1 MPIAYKKTVSL
12 ILAVSVPRTRK
23 KTLMTND
30 SGTSRRARSRERILK
45 TVGVLPSLATLGNLT
60 CGLGAIYLCM
70 LSAQAAAS
78 TPVVDSDGHPTKVIA
93 LFSTY
98 LSAAA
103 SILVL
108 GMFFDAID
116 GRLARLARKT
126 SEFGAQLDSL
136 ADIVSFGV
144 APACLVLM
152 IAQPAIFSEMTGLGR
167 WERAYWRAEWVMA
180 AIYVCCTAMRLAR
193 FNVENEEDESAHMD
207 FRGLPSPG
215 AAGAII
221 AAVLLHEGLL
231 PELMHQRWIDI
242 IERLMPPFALMLG
255 LLMVSPFRYPHMV
268 NAILR
273 GRRPFWQ
280 VVSIVIIVLIAL
292 VVDPE
297 VTLAVGTAAYALYGP
312 VRAGIAKMLGRT
324 IQPEPAVP
332 DDVDL
337 IDIGETFEDVDV
349 DLVPQDDD
357 DATDADRVRFTG

>member
-1 MPIAYKKTVSL
+1 MRHDTHE
-12 ILAVSVPRTRK
+12 
-23 KTLMTND
+23 
-30 SGTSRRARSRERILK
+30 SRRARSRERILK

-70 LSAQAAAS
+70 LAAQAAAS
-78 TPVVDSDGHPTKVIA
+78 PVADSGTEPTKVIA

-103 SILVL
+103 CFLIL

-152 IAQPAIFSEMTGLGR
+152 IAKPAIFSEMVDLTRL
-167 WERAYWRAEWVMA
+167 ERAYWRAEWVMA

-221 AAVLLHEGLL
+221 AAVLLHEHLL
-231 PELMHQRWIDI
+231 PVIIHAKTIVI
-242 IERLMPPFALMLG
+242 IERLMPPFALVLG

-280 VVSIVIIVLIAL
+280 VVSIVIILLIAL

-297 VTLAVGTAAYALYGP
+297 ITLAIGTATYALYGP
-312 VRAGIAKMLGRT
+312 IRTGFAKMLGRKLV
-324 IQPEPAVP
+324 PEMVP
-332 DDVDL
+332 PTDDPLDF
-337 IDIGETFEDVDV
+337 GETFEDSDE
-349 DLVPQDDD
+349 DLEADDRD
-357 DATDADRVRFTG
+357 DGDSDRVRFTG

>member
-1 MPIAYKKTVSL
+1 MPHDPHDA
-12 ILAVSVPRTRK
+12 
-23 KTLMTND
+23 
-30 SGTSRRARSRERILK
+30 RRARGRERVLK

-70 LSAQAAAS
+70 LSAQAAA
-78 TPVVDSDGHPTKVIA
+78 TPPLDTGEAPSKVIV

-103 SILVL
+103 FILIL

-152 IAQPAIFSEMTGLGR
+152 IAQPAIFSKMHDLGR
-167 WERAYWRAEWVMA
+167 FERAYWRAEWVMA

-193 FNVENEEDESAHMD
+193 FNVENDEDESAHMD

-221 AAVLLHEGLL
+221 AAVMLHEGLL
-231 PELMHQRWIDI
+231 PELVHAYWIDV
-242 IERLMPPFALMLG
+242 IERLMPPFALILG
-255 LLMVSPFRYPHMV
+255 LLMVSPFRYPHV
-268 NAILR
+268 INAVLR

-280 VVSIVIIVLIAL
+280 VVTIVIILLIAL
-292 VVDPE
+292 VVDFE
-297 VTLAVGTAAYALYGP
+297 VTLALGMAGYALYGP
-312 VRAGIAKMLGRT
+312 VRAGVAKLLGRR
-324 IQPEPAVP
+324 IKPEPIVP
-332 DDVDL
+332 YGQDL
-337 IDIGETFEDVDV
+337 LDIAETFEDSDV
-349 DLVPQDDD
+349 ELGEDDRD
-357 DATDADRVRFTG
+357 EGDSSHVRYSG